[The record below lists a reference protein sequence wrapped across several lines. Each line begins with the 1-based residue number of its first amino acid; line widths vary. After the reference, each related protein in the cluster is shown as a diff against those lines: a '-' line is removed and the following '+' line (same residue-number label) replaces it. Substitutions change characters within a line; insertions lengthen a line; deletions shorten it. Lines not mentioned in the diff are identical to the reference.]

1 MVSQIDAIKPIYQMR
16 EYDDPD
22 QRNSNVLSYKRSM
35 SVSLFVAEFEM
46 VNGMLIPDVDL
57 EV

>member
-1 MVSQIDAIKPIYQMR
+1 MR
-16 EYDDPD
+16 EYDDPE

-35 SVSLFVAEFEM
+35 SVSPSAAEFGM
-46 VNGMLIPDVDL
+46 NNGMLIPDVDL